1 MNILLVTLL
10 LVITPN
16 AFGDTPDPVM
26 HGKAQNYCDY
36 IQQWASNGMGP
47 LDGWAS
53 IGGVCEQMYTD
64 NTLTELDRLRGSG
77 DSTIWT
83 GMYLA
88 GQALRYMATGDAEA
102 RDEVLR
108 IARYLHIV
116 KEITDTPGFV
126 ARFAALDQPPWNNEY
141 PPDHDRKNLGEGD
154 WAGYYWIDDTSRDQY
169 TGWWLGLT
177 LAYEAV
183 DDPDMR
189 ATIRADFKDVIDT
202 LIVNNWK
209 IVDQNGVADGNGAAS
224 VLPSLRLSWV
234 LQAASVGA
242 DESYWELFDQ
252 LYENWY
258 WYLLL
263 DTFSWL
269 NKYGQY
275 FGFNLSHN
283 TWLPIF
289 RLIPDRERFEYL
301 FQVWDMNVRQ
311 WAEWTHN
318 AWYDSVYLAACQRR
332 GTCNQ
337 DEMDLIADDINNT
350 LTQFS
355 DAPNRAFTGDPPVLP
370 LDPFSIW
377 WDNMEQTF
385 PFMEDIFNVDPQTAE
400 PHEYADRCW
409 SDMIWQRSP
418 YHISCSTQPD
428 NRVGPGVDYLI
439 AYWTAYYYGI
449 VPGDGPIGDDDLT
462 DDDDDSTDDDDDD
475 NDDDNNDDNDDDN
488 NDSGGTD
495 DDDGKPTCT
504 TEDEDDEND
513 GCGG

>member
-1 MNILLVTLL
+1 MKNNITKILLVTLF

-16 AFGDTPDPVM
+16 AFAGTPDPIM
-26 HGKAQNYCDY
+26 HGKAQDYCDY
-36 IQQWASNGMGP
+36 IQEWASNGMGSI
-47 LDGWAS
+47 DGWAS

-209 IVDQNGVADGNGAAS
+209 IVDQNGVAHGNGAAS
-224 VLPSLRLSWV
+224 VLPSLRLS
-234 LQAASVGA
+234 
-242 DESYWELFDQ
+242 
-252 LYENWY
+252 
-258 WYLLL
+258 
-263 DTFSWL
+263 
-269 NKYGQY
+269 
-275 FGFNLSHN
+275 
-283 TWLPIF
+283 
-289 RLIPDRERFEYL
+289 
-301 FQVWDMNVRQ
+301 
-311 WAEWTHN
+311 
-318 AWYDSVYLAACQRR
+318 
-332 GTCNQ
+332 
-337 DEMDLIADDINNT
+337 
-350 LTQFS
+350 
-355 DAPNRAFTGDPPVLP
+355 
-370 LDPFSIW
+370 
-377 WDNMEQTF
+377 
-385 PFMEDIFNVDPQTAE
+385 
-400 PHEYADRCW
+400 
-409 SDMIWQRSP
+409 
-418 YHISCSTQPD
+418 
-428 NRVGPGVDYLI
+428 
-439 AYWTAYYYGI
+439 
-449 VPGDGPIGDDDLT
+449 
-462 DDDDDSTDDDDDD
+462 
-475 NDDDNNDDNDDDN
+475 
-488 NDSGGTD
+488 
-495 DDDGKPTCT
+495 
-504 TEDEDDEND
+504 
-513 GCGG
+513 